1 MNVRSALVAAMFACS
16 MSIGPSARAAAL
28 EKVAE
33 RTSDTAAAVAAP
45 IVPDAAS
52 IDRMTAHIM
61 TMMPMDRIFESV
73 LASNQAEMKS
83 ELNATQHACVTR
95 ELGRDA
101 LTARKRAEV
110 ERFARAKPEAFVS
123 GLKVLDD
130 GAADLIAMTVEASIA
145 GKEPDMN
152 RAEGAAM
159 IAFVT
164 FAFDDQLADLRVLSG
179 FGDMNDPEGSNGATE
194 AMMDALAADLS
205 KTCEI
210 PIEMLD

>member
-1 MNVRSALVAAMFACS
+1 MNVRPALVAALFACA
-16 MSIGPSARAAAL
+16 MSICPSARAAAP
-28 EKVAE
+28 EQVADRAADAE
-33 RTSDTAAAVAAP
+33 AAVAAP

-61 TMMPMDRIFESV
+61 TMMPMDRIFETV

-83 ELNATQHACVTR
+83 ELNATQLACVTR

-123 GLKVLDD
+123 GLKVLED
-130 GAADLIAMTVEASIA
+130 GAAEMIAMTVEASIA
-145 GKEPDMN
+145 GKELDMN
-152 RAEGAAM
+152 QAEGEAM

-164 FAFDDQLADLRVLSG
+164 FAFDDQLADLRALSG
-179 FGDMNDPEGSNGATE
+179 FGGMNDPEGSNGSTE